1 MQTVMISEVRRAN
14 EDAGRHYFDA
24 DTLRFFRARVSEY
37 AYKVSQGFLF
47 CESVAGGFRGTEDG
61 RRRVYRV
68 CLMHTDG
75 RVERLAEK
83 ASARARDAALKKILE
98 GLS

>member
-1 MQTVMISEVRRAN
+1 MQTVTIDEVMRPNARA
-14 EDAGRHYFDA
+14 GKHYFSS
-24 DTLRFFRARVSEY
+24 DTLRFFRARLTEY
-37 AYKVSQGFLF
+37 AYKVPQGFLF
-47 CESVAGGFRGTEDG
+47 CESVAGGFKGTADG

-83 ASARARDAALKKILE
+83 ASGRARDAALKKILA
-98 GLS
+98 GVQ